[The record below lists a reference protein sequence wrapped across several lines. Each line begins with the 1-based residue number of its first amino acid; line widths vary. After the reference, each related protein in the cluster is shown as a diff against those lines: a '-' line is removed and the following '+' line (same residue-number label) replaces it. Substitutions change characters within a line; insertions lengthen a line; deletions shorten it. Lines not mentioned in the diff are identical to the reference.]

1 MKLGFIGFGS
11 LGTEIAKRIKE
22 GGYDLVCWNRTL
34 DKPRNLG
41 FEVVGSPKDL
51 ADVADVI
58 FVIVFDSDASREVIF
73 GSDGLTKGNLAGK
86 VIVDMTTNDVD
97 YVVEAG
103 KSLAEMGVCYLDA
116 PVLGSVIPARRGE
129 LTLLVGGSREKF
141 DELYPVFQRFA
152 KVILHVGEVG
162 DGTKLKLINNIVL
175 GGFME
180 VIAEAVSLGEKV
192 GFSRDLILEVLSN
205 GAGKSMI
212 LEVKREKLLKE
223 DFSTHFSVNLI
234 YKDLY
239 YATRLA
245 YKVGGFLPS
254 TSVIK
259 EMYSLCKNNG
269 LGELDFSAVYKL
281 FK

>member
-11 LGTEIAKRIKE
+11 LGVEIAKRIRD

-34 DKPRNLG
+34 DKPRSLG
-41 FEVVGSPKDL
+41 FEVVDSPKDL
-51 ADVADVI
+51 ADIADVI

-73 GSDGLTKGNLAGK
+73 GSNGLIEGNLSGK

-103 KSLAEMGVCYLDA
+103 KSLAELGVCYLDA
-116 PVLGSVIPARRGE
+116 PILGSVIPARKGE
-129 LTLLVGGSREKF
+129 LTLLVGGSKEKF
-141 DELYPVFQRFA
+141 DELFPIFQRFA
-152 KVILHVGEVG
+152 KVILHVGEIG

-192 GFSRDLILEVLSN
+192 GFSKDLILEVLSN

-212 LEVKREKLLKE
+212 LDVKREKLLRE

-239 YATRLA
+239 YVTRLA
-245 YKVGGFLPS
+245 YKMGGSLPA

-259 EMYSLCKNNG
+259 EIYSLCKNNG